1 MISLSIYLQGRVEEG
16 DGLYEEQQS
25 SNSDDDQGASLLQVG
40 ESMEDPAPGESSFSI
55 LIQIL
60 IPFIVAGLGMVGAGI
75 VLDIVQVN
83 LFISS

>member
-40 ESMEDPAPGESSFSI
+40 ESMEDPAPAESSFSI

-75 VLDIVQVN
+75 VLDIVQVS
-83 LFISS
+83 LSL